1 MPMTL
6 YEVWFD
12 NDMTWVAA
20 ETPEAARSAVVE
32 GPDEELAASPPEV
45 KEADQARA
53 EKITVA
59 DEDGNPTKS
68 LWNHYL
74 DAKDRSGLPLILATT
89 DW

>member
-45 KEADQARA
+45 KEADR
-53 EKITVA
+53 
-59 DEDGNPTKS
+59 
-68 LWNHYL
+68 
-74 DAKDRSGLPLILATT
+74 
-89 DW
+89 